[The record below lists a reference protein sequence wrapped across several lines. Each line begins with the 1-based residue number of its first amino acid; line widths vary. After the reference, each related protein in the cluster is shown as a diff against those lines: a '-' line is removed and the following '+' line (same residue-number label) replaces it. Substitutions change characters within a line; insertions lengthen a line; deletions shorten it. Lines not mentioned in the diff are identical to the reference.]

1 MRLYWWEDAA
11 CRTAD
16 ADLFFTPEGVTKEQ
30 RRTAERRAKLIC
42 LRCPVRQDCL
52 EAALEQEESYGV
64 WGGMSARERKRRF
77 AKDRVSA

>member
-16 ADLFFTPEGVTKEQ
+16 ANLFFTPEGVTKEQ
-30 RRTAERRAKLIC
+30 RRAAERRAKLIC

-52 EAALEQEESYGV
+52 EAALVRDESYGV
-64 WGGMSARERKRRF
+64 WGGLSARERMRRF
-77 AKDRVSA
+77 AKIA